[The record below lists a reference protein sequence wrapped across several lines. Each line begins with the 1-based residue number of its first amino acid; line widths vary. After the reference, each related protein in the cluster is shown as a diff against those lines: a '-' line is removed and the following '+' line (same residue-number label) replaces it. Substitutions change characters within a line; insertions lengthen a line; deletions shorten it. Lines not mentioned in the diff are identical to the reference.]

1 MSDTNKITALYCRLS
16 HEDELA
22 GESNSISNQK
32 DILQK
37 YADDNGFYNT
47 EFYIDDGYTG
57 VDFERPAFKR
67 MIDDVDNGRIGT
79 IITKDL
85 SRLGRNHLHVGL
97 FTEEYFPRNNVRYI
111 AINNN
116 IDSDNPDSSA
126 IDMAAFY
133 NIFNE
138 FHVKDTSRKI
148 KASCLI
154 KSERGQ
160 RVASHPPYGYMKE
173 PNDHSKIIPNPET
186 VPIVRHIFQL
196 CAEGLGPAQ
205 IAHRLEEEQIYTP
218 AMYEYSK
225 SGTVIS
231 NFDTSYP
238 YRWNPTVVANVLEDV
253 SYIGHT
259 CNFRFGRASYKDHR
273 KLKLPESEHRLIEN
287 THEPIIDI
295 NTWEIVQRLRQSKRR
310 FTRSGEK
317 SIFAGIIFCADC
329 KQKLYFHRHV
339 REKPENWKF
348 VCSSYRKNS
357 REQCT
362 MHGIKESHLKEI
374 VLHEIR
380 NVTAFARE
388 RTDEFAEYISLK
400 SNSAVKKELSDA
412 NKKLKK
418 VRKGLPRLG

>member
-37 YADDNGFYNT
+37 YADEHGFYNT
-47 EFYIDDGYTG
+47 AFYIDDGYTG

-97 FTEEYFPRNNVRYI
+97 YTEEYFPRRNVRYI

-126 IDMAAFY
+126 VDMAAFY

-148 KASCLI
+148 KASCVI

-160 RVASHPPYGYMKE
+160 RVASRPPYGYMKSQE
-173 PNDHSKIIPNPET
+173 DHNKILPNPET
-186 VPIVRHIFQL
+186 ALVVKYIFQL
-196 CAEGLGPAQ
+196 CADGLGPAQ

-218 AMYEYSK
+218 AMYEYSQT
-225 SGTVIS
+225 GNVIS

-238 YRWNPTVVANVLEDV
+238 YRWNPTAVANILEDV
-253 SYIGHT
+253 SYLGHT

-273 KLKLPESEHRLIEN
+273 KLKLPKSEHKLIEN

-295 NTWEIVQRLRQSKRR
+295 NIWEIVQRLRQSKRR

-317 SIFAGIIFCADC
+317 SIFAGIVFCADC
-329 KQKLYFHRHV
+329 
-339 REKPENWKF
+339 
-348 VCSSYRKNS
+348 
-357 REQCT
+357 
-362 MHGIKESHLKEI
+362 
-374 VLHEIR
+374 
-380 NVTAFARE
+380 
-388 RTDEFAEYISLK
+388 
-400 SNSAVKKELSDA
+400 
-412 NKKLKK
+412 
-418 VRKGLPRLG
+418 